1 MKLLPTLSTNSF
13 YKRLLLLPLCW
24 TMACG
29 SGSTSY
35 QEEEDPPA
43 LSLGEGLED
52 LSSFYNGAYADT
64 LYNTDPT
71 AYDSTNDGSINVPYN
86 QKGNDL
92 ITLPIKVNNVGFEM
106 IFDTGASTTCITLAE
121 AQYMF
126 QKGSLTS
133 DDLLEDG
140 PALFQTAD
148 GSISVG
154 LRVNLREVKI
164 GDQIT
169 LYNVEALVVDNMDAP
184 LLLGQSVFKKFKE
197 ISVDMKNKWIKFFK
211 E

>member
-1 MKLLPTLSTNSF
+1 MKLFTALSTNSF

-43 LSLGEGLED
+43 LSLGEGVED

-133 DDLLEDG
+133 EDLLEDG

>member
-43 LSLGEGLED
+43 LSLGEGVED
-52 LSSFYNGAYADT
+52 LSSFYNGTYVDT
-64 LYNTDPT
+64 LYNTDPS
-71 AYDSTNDGSINVPYN
+71 AYSSTSNGSINIPYN
-86 QKGNDL
+86 QKGDDL

>member
-1 MKLLPTLSTNSF
+1 MKLFTALSTNSF

-43 LSLGEGLED
+43 LSLGEGVED

-64 LYNTDPT
+64 LYNTDST

-106 IFDTGASTTCITLAE
+106 IFDTWASTTCITLAE
-121 AQYMF
+121 AQYLF

-184 LLLGQSVFKKFKE
+184 LLLGQSFFKKFKE
-197 ISVDMKNKWIKFFK
+197 ISVDLKNKWIKFFK

>member
-1 MKLLPTLSTNSF
+1 MKLFTALSTNSF

-43 LSLGEGLED
+43 LSLGEGVED

-64 LYNTDPT
+64 LYNTDST

-121 AQYMF
+121 AQYLF

>member
-1 MKLLPTLSTNSF
+1 MKLFTALSTNSF

-43 LSLGEGLED
+43 LSLGEGVED

-64 LYNTDPT
+64 LYNTDST

>member
-1 MKLLPTLSTNSF
+1 MKLFTALSTNSF

-43 LSLGEGLED
+43 LSLGEGVED

-148 GSISVG
+148 ESISVG

>member
-1 MKLLPTLSTNSF
+1 MKLFTALSTNSF

-43 LSLGEGLED
+43 LSLGEGVED

>member
-43 LSLGEGLED
+43 LSLGEGVED

>member
-1 MKLLPTLSTNSF
+1 MKLFTALSTNSF

-43 LSLGEGLED
+43 LSLGEGVED
-52 LSSFYNGAYADT
+52 LSSFYNGAYTDT

>member
-1 MKLLPTLSTNSF
+1 MKLFTALSTNSF
-13 YKRLLLLPLCW
+13 YKRLLLFPLCW

-43 LSLGEGLED
+43 LSLGEGVED

>member
-43 LSLGEGLED
+43 LSLGEGVED

-64 LYNTDPT
+64 LYNTDST

>member
-1 MKLLPTLSTNSF
+1 MKLFTALSTNSF
-13 YKRLLLLPLCW
+13 YKRLLLLPLCC

-43 LSLGEGLED
+43 LSLGEGVED

-64 LYNTDPT
+64 LYITYPT
-71 AYDSTNDGSINVPYN
+71 AYDSTNDGSFNVHYN

>member
-1 MKLLPTLSTNSF
+1 MKLFTALSTNSF

-43 LSLGEGLED
+43 LSLGEGVED

-71 AYDSTNDGSINVPYN
+71 AYDSTNDESINVPYN

-133 DDLLEDG
+133 EDLLEDG

>member
-1 MKLLPTLSTNSF
+1 MKLFTALSTNSF

-43 LSLGEGLED
+43 LSLGEGVED

-64 LYNTDPT
+64 LCNTDST

-121 AQYMF
+121 AQYLF

>member
-29 SGSTSY
+29 STSY

-43 LSLGEGLED
+43 LSLGEGVED

-71 AYDSTNDGSINVPYN
+71 AYNSTNDGSINVPYN

-121 AQYMF
+121 AQYLF

-148 GSISVG
+148 GNISVG

>member
-43 LSLGEGLED
+43 LSLGEGVED
-52 LSSFYNGAYADT
+52 LSSFYNGAYVDT

>member
-43 LSLGEGLED
+43 LSLGEGVED
-52 LSSFYNGAYADT
+52 LSSFYNGAYVDT
-64 LYNTDPT
+64 LYNTDPS
-71 AYDSTNDGSINVPYN
+71 AYSSASNGSINIPYN
-86 QKGNDL
+86 QKGDDL

-121 AQYMF
+121 AQYLF

>member
-43 LSLGEGLED
+43 LSLGEGVED

-121 AQYMF
+121 AQYLF

>member
-1 MKLLPTLSTNSF
+1 M
-13 YKRLLLLPLCW
+13 
-24 TMACG
+24 G
-29 SGSTSY
+29 V
-35 QEEEDPPA
+35 PP
-43 LSLGEGLED
+43 
-52 LSSFYNGAYADT
+52 T

>member
-1 MKLLPTLSTNSF
+1 MKLLPTLSINSF

-43 LSLGEGLED
+43 LSLGEGVED

>member
-1 MKLLPTLSTNSF
+1 MKLFTALSTNSF

-43 LSLGEGLED
+43 LSLGEGVED

-121 AQYMF
+121 AQYLF